1 MEKEIFSDLKSED
14 LLSKLDSLLRESPS
28 PPDWVKTMIE
38 TNTTNMNQQWEII
51 QLYMVFVFRKGKENN
66 SKEKYTPYLAKSGIK
81 FNNYKPE
88 LMEGTFD

>member
-1 MEKEIFSDLKSED
+1 MYLVERENFTKFYSDYTKIDHYKKLSNKMLKFPNS
-14 LLSKLDSLLRESPS
+14 S
-28 PPDWVKTMIE
+28 
-38 TNTTNMNQQWEII
+38 NMNQQWEII

-66 SKEKYTPYLAKSGIK
+66 TKEKYIPYLAKSGIK